1 MRTQEYQTTGMLIL
15 SVNKPGWKRTTHQVE
30 NKIKFTA
37 AEILRG
43 ASSLN
48 LDEPG
53 SKLAN
58 VLGRRGHVTGE
69 SRE

>member
-30 NKIKFTA
+30 NKIKFIA

-43 ASSLN
+43 ACRLN
-48 LDEPG
+48 FDEPG
-53 SKLAN
+53 SKLSN
-58 VLGRRGHVTGE
+58 VLGRRDYVTGA
-69 SRE
+69 S